1 MTTAP
6 GRVRLPRRS
15 LVLVAAGHLVL
26 EVCNNGLPVVYPL
39 LVGAGWLTYT
49 QVGLV
54 TLVASLSASFS
65 QPVLGYASDHWDPR
79 VMIVAAIALSGV
91 AMGLTGFSSGFVGLA
106 LLVALA
112 MVGSAAFHPAGAIL
126 STASSWEGRRG
137 AAVAIFSLG
146 GNFGAALSPVWL
158 AAGVGWFGFRG
169 TAIIMPI
176 GILGSLLIWSQL
188 RSTPRLQRHAHEVGA
203 AASRRGSV
211 AGLVVIVLAVF
222 FRTWFQISLT
232 TYLPSWAEASGRSL
246 EAGGQM
252 LSAALIATGVGSLV
266 GGTLSDRTGRWPL
279 LAASL
284 GLLAPLVWFVPSA
297 PPMVQPV
304 QIAILGFLVGATFP
318 VAIVAAQETWPSGH
332 GVASGLTMGLT
343 WVGGGIGALVT
354 GSIADSHS
362 LDVAFR
368 WLWLPAVLATVCIL
382 AYPLLTRGA
391 QLGDEALCAD
401 KVPARESPPA

>member
-1 MTTAP
+1 MTSTINP
-6 GRVRLPRRS
+6 VRLPRRS
-15 LVLVAAGHLVL
+15 LLLVAAGHLVL

-54 TLVASLSASFS
+54 TLVASLSASFR
-65 QPVLGYASDHWDPR
+65 QPILGYASDHWDPR
-79 VMIVAAIALSGV
+79 IMVVAAIALSGV
-91 AMGLTGFSSGFVGLA
+91 AMALTGFSSGFVALA
-106 LLVALA
+106 LLVAVA
-112 MVGSAAFHPAGAIL
+112 MVGSAAFHPAGATL

-137 AAVAIFSLG
+137 AAVAIFSVG
-146 GNFGAALSPVWL
+146 GNIGAALSPLWL
-158 AAGVGWFGFRG
+158 AAGVGWFGFQG

-188 RSTPRLQRHAHEVGA
+188 RSTPTLHRRAREVGEA
-203 AASRRGSV
+203 AGRRGSV
-211 AGLVVIVLAVF
+211 AGLIVIVLAVF

-232 TYLPSWAEASGRSL
+232 TYLPSWVEASGRSV
-246 EAGGQM
+246 EVGGQM
-252 LSAALIATGVGSLV
+252 LFAALIATGAGSLV

-284 GLLAPLVWFVPSA
+284 GLLAPLVWSVPFVA
-297 PPMVQPV
+297 PAVQPI
-304 QIAILGFLVGATFP
+304 QIAVLGFLVGATFP

-354 GSIADSHS
+354 GSIADSRS
-362 LDVAFR
+362 LDVAVQ
-368 WLWLPAVLATVCIL
+368 WLWLPAVLATLCIL

-391 QLGDEALCAD
+391 LLGDAPMSAGEAA
-401 KVPARESPPA
+401 PGGSPRA